1 MKNIFKYLRGNR
13 LYFTLISIVFL
24 GIQVAL
30 TLYQA
35 ELLRQI
41 IAGTQ
46 TESASQLRI
55 DTNAI
60 GISFAVSF
68 AGLISSV
75 IANTFA
81 ILASTAFA
89 KYLRDLYFKKTLS
102 LSSNDLDYFSVAS
115 LTARATNDL
124 KIFQDSFL
132 QSVVFISRGTM
143 YIIGSV
149 VAGVLLNPEM
159 TIILAIFLPIFAVVF
174 IIPALKSKKYNANRL
189 ANLDKAQSILRENIL
204 GVRVIKSYNL
214 YDKLEHRFDAHNIEI
229 AYNAKRM
236 SWIFAIIQPIAF
248 GLINLAVIV
257 IYIVGGFTS
266 NVDGATAATRLNI
279 IATIIPFTLIVFRA
293 SIGIFL
299 IMSTINSVI
308 RSAKSVD
315 RIAEVLHYKSQQ
327 VWKNDGYLI
336 KHGSVKISNLNFKY
350 FEDAEYVLKNINLEV
365 KENESVGIIGPTGSG
380 KSTLANILIRA
391 YDVKEGKIEIDN
403 VDIAD
408 IKRESLSSNVAI
420 AFQKP
425 EIISGKIRDNVS
437 LISRFDQIR
446 DDKRKQKELDN
457 EIWNALEIAQA
468 KEFVDKLEDKLD
480 SRVEQRGTNF
490 SGGQKQ
496 RLAISRAVA
505 QKAKIT
511 IFDDSTSA
519 LDKIT
524 EQKVQDAMKKKLN
537 TTLIVIAQ
545 RINSVENMDKI
556 VLLNN
561 GEISAVGTHKQLLVN
576 SSQYQN
582 IARIQLGDTEVN
594 RQLKLI
600 QEGA

>member
-266 NVDGATAATRLNI
+266 NVDGATAATRLDI

-293 SIGIFL
+293 SIGVFL
-299 IMSTINSVI
+299 IMNTINSVI

-391 YDVKEGKIEIDN
+391 YDVKEGKVEIDN

>member
-46 TESASQLRI
+46 TENASLLRI
-55 DTNAI
+55 DTDAI
-60 GISFAVSF
+60 GISFGVSF

-81 ILASTAFA
+81 ILSSTAFA
-89 KYLRDLYFKKTLS
+89 QYLRDLYFKKALS

-132 QSVVFISRGTM
+132 QSVVFISRGSM
-143 YIIGSV
+143 YIVGSI
-149 VAGVLLNPEM
+149 VAGVLLNPQM

-174 IIPALKSKKYNANRL
+174 IVPALRSKKYNSNRL

-214 YDKLEHRFDAHNIEI
+214 YDKLEHRFDAYNIEI
-229 AYNAKRM
+229 AYNTKRM

-257 IYIVGGFTS
+257 IYIVGGFAS
-266 NVDGATAATRLNI
+266 NVDGATAAERLNI
-279 IATIIPFTLIVFRA
+279 ISTIIPFTLIVFRA
-293 SIGIFL
+293 SIGVFL

-327 VWKNDGYLI
+327 IWKNDGYLI
-336 KHGSVKISNLNFKY
+336 KHGSLKISNLNFKY

-391 YDVKEGKIEIDN
+391 YDVKEGKVEIDN
-403 VDIAD
+403 VDISD

-446 DDKRKQKELDN
+446 DDKRKQKELDK

-561 GEISAVGTHKQLLVN
+561 GEISAVGTHKQLLAN